1 MLNEFNL
8 EALKLDEI
16 SHLWEELDGDF
27 NLPLIIGLSTGL
39 GVLFLTLLVLTLYF
53 SFFNN
58 GGSIFLGSN
67 FNIPGE
73 FDDEESRLNDETEHL
88 PKFTD
93 FERQNYFDGLNYQ
106 EVNPPQTNPIG
117 ATLTEEQREYIV
129 DRGIQAYLFQQE
141 NVSALSESIPSVII
155 EDKLDVRFTSSEP
168 NSAILNY
175 PLPVHDNDTVYFEVK
190 LYEFPQGSKLSIG
203 VATKPYPGFR
213 LPGYNKYSIAY
224 ESNGTVR
231 INQPFY
237 SPQIWTKLIEGDVLG
252 VGFKPRSGTIFFT
265 HNGKKL
271 LEAVHG
277 VRMDLFPIIG
287 SQGPS
292 KLNVNL
298 GQLGFVFI
306 EANVK
311 KWGFGSVFGTIGIPP
326 AYGKE
331 IVNDTVLDKG
341 EELPPNYPSEEETFF
356 GPSALLGRNN
366 NESEQEA
373 RPTKVISSP
382 PSYSDEPKQELVND
396 TQEVDSGIDEIRE
409 RLYERRSSTFDQQ
422 NNHYDP
428 LALSSEPTP
437 KPSDKS
443 DEVAEQESVK
453 VIESKESP
461 KHIDQQAQEPAFE
474 TIIERTQGDEE
485 PEASQSTQVKEPQPQ
500 QKPSDEAEEDE
511 DDENDESLESTPEA
525 TPEVTP
531 EPGATTTDGTKP
543 STPSSSSKKNKNKK
557 KKKKSKK
564 KGKK

>member
-8 EALKLDEI
+8 EYLRLDQLSRILE
-16 SHLWEELDGDF
+16 DFDTDF

-73 FDDEESRLNDETEHL
+73 FDDEENRLNDEAEHL
-88 PKFTD
+88 PKFTEL
-93 FERQNYFDGLNYQ
+93 ERQNYFDGKNYQ
-106 EVNPPQTNPIG
+106 ESNPPQTNPIG
-117 ATLTEEQREYIV
+117 ATLTEEEKEYIV

-141 NVSALSESIPSVII
+141 NVSTLSSSIPSVII
-155 EDKLDVRFTSSEP
+155 EDKLDVRFTSTEP

-190 LYEFPQGSKLSIG
+190 LYEFPQGSDLAIG

-287 SQGPS
+287 SQGPA

-298 GQLGFVFI
+298 GQIGFVFI

-331 IVNDTVLDKG
+331 IINDTVLDKG

-366 NESEQEA
+366 IEPEPKPS
-373 RPTKVISSP
+373 KVISSP
-382 PSYSDEPKQELVND
+382 PSYSDEPKQEIVND
-396 TQEVDSGIDEIRE
+396 IPEVDSGIDEIRE

-437 KPSDKS
+437 RPIDKT
-443 DEVAEQESVK
+443 DELVEQEEPK
-453 VIESKESP
+453 EPSKQ
-461 KHIDQQAQEPAFE
+461 IDINEPINPQQ
-474 TIIERTQGDEE
+474 
-485 PEASQSTQVKEPQPQ
+485 EASQSTEVEQ
-500 QKPSDEAEEDE
+500 QDEA
-511 DDENDESLESTPEA
+511 DDEGEEADDNDESPES

-531 EPGATTTDGTKP
+531 EPGATIKS
-543 STPSSSSKKNKNKK
+543 STPSSSKKNKNKK
-557 KKKKSKK
+557 KKKKNKK